1 MSKRIVLKHKCGK
14 VALEEL
20 MKLYAVYLEHGE
32 PETEHDLLLL
42 NHMSDLYAQL
52 DQLKRGEAQNVT
64 IKLTSTEALAFFQ
77 QWQHVDL
84 KKWPYA
90 QTIVNAM
97 LHNIDHKAKS
107 NTSVKPIDKE
117 RWLTTTR

>member
-90 QTIVNAM
+90 QTIVKAM

>member
-1 MSKRIVLKHKCGK
+1 
-14 VALEEL
+14 